1 MKKLVLI
8 LTLFVG
14 NSFAEEVGLSCEMTQ
29 QKSLITERKFGIN
42 QPISQSKRKVSCNSI
57 SKCNKTAFFIVDQL
71 REEVDLEVSSG
82 DWEEIPFF
90 EVNNNYT
97 WAFGKNLFGEDLTE
111 KDLLYPQLSNQTHIY
126 LLNRESL
133 NLLHSLGYV
142 TEIKSKTNYIR
153 NEIET
158 SFQCKVSTEKAKAYK
173 NRSKEKLKERQN
185 RNKI

>member
-1 MKKLVLI
+1 MKNLLLI

-14 NSFAEEVGLSCEMTQ
+14 NSFAKEVGLSCEMTQ
-29 QKSLITERKFGIN
+29 QTSSIAERKFGIN
-42 QPISQSKRKVSCNSI
+42 QSISQSKRKLSCNSI
-57 SKCNKTAFFIVDQL
+57 SKCNKTTFFIIDQS

-97 WAFGKNLFGEDLTE
+97 WVFGKNFFGEDLTE
-111 KDLLYPQLSNQTHIY
+111 KDVLYPQLFDKTHIY

-133 NLLHSLGYV
+133 NLLHTFFYV
-142 TEIKSKTNYIR
+142 TLIKSKTDYTR
-153 NEIET
+153 DEIET
-158 SFQCKVSTEKAKAYK
+158 SFQCKVSTEKAKTYK
-173 NRSKEKLKERQN
+173 NRSKEKLKEQQK